1 MLLKDNSLSKNTWI
15 NCVKPIATADMRLIC
30 FPYAGG
36 GASIFSQWHKIL
48 PPNIELWAVQLP
60 GRETRLR
67 EKPYRQIPPLI
78 EDLAEVLLPHLNEKP
93 FAFFGHSLGALLG
106 FEMTRYLCRHAALQ
120 PLHLFVSGRRP
131 PHLSDSQL
139 PLHRLPDNAF
149 IQGVQQRYGGIPAII
164 LQDPELLNLFL
175 PILKADFELLESYC
189 YVDDNSLDC
198 SISAFGGYEDN
209 HASELELTHWRRY
222 TRQMFNLTML
232 PGNHFFIQAARSQ
245 IIQALVTMLTPLSN
259 QPV

>member
-1 MLLKDNSLSKNTWI
+1 MLLKSNSLSRSAWI
-15 NCVKPIATADMRLIC
+15 NCVKPTPNADVRLIC
-30 FPYAGG
+30 LPYAGG
-36 GASIFSQWHKIL
+36 GASVFSQWPKVL
-48 PPNIELWAVQLP
+48 PANIELWAVQLP

-67 EKPYRQIPPLI
+67 EKPYRQISSLI

-106 FEMTRYLCRHAALQ
+106 FELTRYLRQQAAVQ
-120 PLHLFVSGRRP
+120 PLHLFVSGRRA
-131 PHLSDSQL
+131 PHLSDSQSS
-139 PLHRLPDNAF
+139 LHHLPDNAF

-175 PILKADFELLESYC
+175 PILKADFELLESYS
-189 YVDDNSLDC
+189 YVDDHPLDC

-209 HASELELTHWRRY
+209 QATQLELTHWHGH
-222 TRQMFNLTML
+222 TRHAFNLTML
-232 PGNHFFIQAARSQ
+232 PGNHFFIQTARVQ
-245 IIQALVTMLTPLSN
+245 LIETLITMLTPLIK